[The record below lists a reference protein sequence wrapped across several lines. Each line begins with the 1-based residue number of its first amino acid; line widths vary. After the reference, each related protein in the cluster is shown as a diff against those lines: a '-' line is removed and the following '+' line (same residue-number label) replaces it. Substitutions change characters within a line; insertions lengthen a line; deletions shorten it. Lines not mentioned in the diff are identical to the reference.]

1 LEVPFRRAGPEEPA
15 GACEE
20 VEEMKDMVILA
31 YSGGLDTSVAIRW
44 LQEKYDM
51 EVVALVADVGQPEDM
66 EALRRK
72 ALDIGAVDAVA
83 LDLKEIFAEE
93 YVLPALKANAMYEG
107 KYPLATSL
115 ARPLIA
121 SSLVEEAER
130 RGAAAVAHGCT
141 GKGNDQVRFDLTVM
155 ALAPRLKII
164 APLREWNMSR
174 EEEIAYAEKNGIPVP
189 ATVQSPYSVDENL
202 WGRSCEAGV
211 LEDPSVEP
219 PEDAFAWTAPPDRAP
234 DEPRYLRITFREGKP
249 VALDGEEYPLVELI
263 REVNRLGGE
272 HGVGR
277 VDMIENRLVGIK
289 SREIYEAP
297 AAVILVEA
305 HRALESLTLTRETLH
320 FKPRLEEKFAEMVY
334 YGLWWEPLRE
344 AISAAVEHTQ
354 KRVSGEVTVKLYKGT
369 CTVTGRESPYSL
381 YDYSLAT
388 YDRADAFSH
397 RSSEGFIE
405 LWGLP
410 LKVWAVKGKREER

>member
-1 LEVPFRRAGPEEPA
+1 
-15 GACEE
+15 
-20 VEEMKDMVILA
+20 MKETVILA

-44 LQEKYDM
+44 LQERYDM
-51 EVVALVADVGQPEDM
+51 DVVALAADLGQPGDL
-66 EALRRK
+66 EAIRRK
-72 ALDIGAVDAVA
+72 ALDIGAVDAVTI
-83 LDLKEIFAEE
+83 DLKDIFAEE
-93 YVLPALKANAMYEG
+93 YVLPALKANALYEG

-121 SSLVEEAER
+121 STLVEEAKR

-141 GKGNDQVRFDLTVM
+141 GKGNDQVRFDLTTM
-155 ALAPRLKII
+155 ALGPDLKII
-164 APLREWNMSR
+164 APLREWSMSR
-174 EEEIAYAEKNGIPVP
+174 EEEMEYAGEHGIPVP
-189 ATVQSPYSVDENL
+189 VTVESPYSVDENL

-211 LEDPSVEP
+211 LEDPMVEP
-219 PEDAFAWTAPPDRAP
+219 PEDAYEWSISPAEAP
-234 DEPRYLRITFREGKP
+234 DSPEYLEIDFASGRP
-249 VALDGEEYPLVELI
+249 VAVDGGQMSLVDLI
-263 REVNRLGGE
+263 IDLNQRGGK

-277 VDMIENRLVGIK
+277 IDMIENRLVGIK

-297 AAVILVEA
+297 AATILIEA

-320 FKPRLEEKFAEMVY
+320 FKPILENKFSELVY
-334 YGLWWEPLRE
+334 YGLWYEPLRE
-344 AISAAVEHTQ
+344 ALVAAVTSTQ
-354 KRVSGEVTVKLYKGT
+354 VKVSGRIKVKLFKGD
-369 CTVTGRESPYSL
+369 CVVVGRESEYSL

-410 LKVWAVKGKREER
+410 LKVWGIKQSGRE

>member
-1 LEVPFRRAGPEEPA
+1 MK
-15 GACEE
+15 
-20 VEEMKDMVILA
+20 EMVVLA

-44 LQEKYDM
+44 LQERYDM
-51 EVVALVADVGQPEDM
+51 DVVALAADLGQPGDL
-66 EALRRK
+66 EAIRRK
-72 ALDIGAVDAVA
+72 ALDIGAADAVTI
-83 LDLKEIFAEE
+83 DLKDIFAEE
-93 YVLPALKANAMYEG
+93 YVLPALKANALYEG

-121 SSLVEEAER
+121 STLVEEAKR

-141 GKGNDQVRFDLTVM
+141 GKGNDQVRFDLTTM
-155 ALAPRLKII
+155 ALGPDLKII
-164 APLREWNMSR
+164 APLREWSMSR
-174 EEEIAYAEKNGIPVP
+174 EEEMEYAGEHRIPVP
-189 ATVQSPYSVDENL
+189 VTAESPYSVDENL

-211 LEDPSVEP
+211 LEDPMVEP
-219 PEDAFAWTAPPDRAP
+219 PEDAYEWSISPAEAP
-234 DEPRYLRITFREGKP
+234 DSPEYLEIDFASGRP
-249 VALDGEEYPLVELI
+249 VAVDGGQMSLVDLI
-263 REVNRLGGE
+263 IHLNQRGGK

-277 VDMIENRLVGIK
+277 IDMIENRLVGIK

-297 AAVILVEA
+297 AATILIEA

-320 FKPRLEEKFAEMVY
+320 FKPILENKFSELVY
-334 YGLWWEPLRE
+334 YGLWYEPLRE
-344 AISAAVEHTQ
+344 ALLAAVTSTQ
-354 KRVSGEVTVKLYKGT
+354 AKVSGRIKVKLFKGD
-369 CTVTGRESPYSL
+369 CVVVGRKSEYSL

-410 LKVWAVKGKREER
+410 LKVWGIKQSGRE

>member
-1 LEVPFRRAGPEEPA
+1 
-15 GACEE
+15 
-20 VEEMKDMVILA
+20 MKETVVLA

-44 LQEKYDM
+44 LQERYDM
-51 EVVALVADVGQPEDM
+51 DVVALAADLGQPGDL
-66 EALRRK
+66 EAIRRK
-72 ALDIGAVDAVA
+72 ALDIGAVGAVTI
-83 LDLKEIFAEE
+83 DLKDIFAEE
-93 YVLPALKANAMYEG
+93 YVLPALKANALYEG

-121 SSLVEEAER
+121 STLVEEAKR

-141 GKGNDQVRFDLTVM
+141 GKGNDQVRFDLTTM
-155 ALAPRLKII
+155 ALGPELKII
-164 APLREWNMSR
+164 APLREWSMSR
-174 EEEIAYAEKNGIPVP
+174 EEEMEYASEHSIPVP
-189 ATVQSPYSVDENL
+189 VTTESPYSVDENL

-211 LEDPSVEP
+211 LEDPMVEP
-219 PEDAFAWTAPPDRAP
+219 PEDAYEWSVSPPEAP
-234 DEPRYLRITFREGKP
+234 DSPEYLEIDFDSGCP
-249 VALDGEEYPLVELI
+249 VALDGQQMSLVDLIIELNQ
-263 REVNRLGGE
+263 RGGK

-277 VDMIENRLVGIK
+277 IDMIENRLVGIK

-297 AAVILVEA
+297 AAIILIEA

-320 FKPRLEEKFAEMVY
+320 FKPILENKFSELVY
-334 YGLWWEPLRE
+334 YGLWYEPLRE
-344 AISAAVEHTQ
+344 ALAAAVESTQ
-354 KRVSGEVTVKLYKGT
+354 ARVSGSVKVKLFKGD
-369 CTVTGRESPYSL
+369 CVVVGRESEYSL

-410 LKVWAVKGKREER
+410 LKVWGIKQSGRE

>member
-1 LEVPFRRAGPEEPA
+1 
-15 GACEE
+15 
-20 VEEMKDMVILA
+20 MKETVVLA

-44 LQEKYDM
+44 LQERYDM
-51 EVVALVADVGQPEDM
+51 DVVALAADLGQPGDL
-66 EALRRK
+66 EAIRRK
-72 ALDIGAVDAVA
+72 ALDIGAVDAVTI
-83 LDLKEIFAEE
+83 DLKDIFAEE
-93 YVLPALKANAMYEG
+93 YVLPALKANALYEG

-121 SSLVEEAER
+121 STLVEEAKR

-141 GKGNDQVRFDLTVM
+141 GKGNDQVRFDLTTM
-155 ALAPRLKII
+155 ALGPDLKII
-164 APLREWNMSR
+164 APLREWSMSR
-174 EEEIAYAEKNGIPVP
+174 EEEMEYAGEHGIPVP
-189 ATVQSPYSVDENL
+189 VTVESPYSVDENL

-211 LEDPSVEP
+211 LEDPMVEP
-219 PEDAFAWTAPPDRAP
+219 PEDAYEWSISPAEAP
-234 DEPRYLRITFREGKP
+234 DSPEYLEIDFASGRP
-249 VALDGEEYPLVELI
+249 VAVDGGQMSLVDLI
-263 REVNRLGGE
+263 IDLNQRGGK

-277 VDMIENRLVGIK
+277 IDMIENRLVGIK

-297 AAVILVEA
+297 AATILIEA

-320 FKPRLEEKFAEMVY
+320 FKPILENKFSELVY
-334 YGLWWEPLRE
+334 YGLWYEPLRE
-344 AISAAVEHTQ
+344 ALVAAVTSTQ
-354 KRVSGEVTVKLYKGT
+354 VKVSGRIKVKLFKGD
-369 CTVTGRESPYSL
+369 CVVVGRESEYSL

-410 LKVWAVKGKREER
+410 LKVWGIKQSGRE

>member
-1 LEVPFRRAGPEEPA
+1 
-15 GACEE
+15 
-20 VEEMKDMVILA
+20 MKEKVILA

-51 EVVALVADVGQPEDM
+51 EVVALAADLGQPGDM
-66 EALRRK
+66 EAVRRR
-72 ALDIGAVDAVA
+72 ALEIGAVDAVT
-83 LDLKEIFAEE
+83 LDLRGVFAEE
-93 YVLPALKANAMYEG
+93 YVLPALKANALYEG

-121 SSLVEEAER
+121 AALVEEAR
-130 RGAAAVAHGCT
+130 RREASAVAHGCT

-155 ALAPRLKII
+155 ALGPNLRII

-174 EEEIAYAEKNGIPVP
+174 EEEMEYARARGIPVP
-189 ATVQSPYSVDENL
+189 VTRESPYSVDENL

-211 LEDPSVEP
+211 LEDPAAEP
-219 PEDAFAWTAPPDRAP
+219 PADAFAWTVSPAEAP
-234 DEPRYLRITFREGKP
+234 DEPRYLDLTFSGGRP
-249 VALDGEEYPLVELI
+249 VALDGEEMDLADLI
-263 REVNRLGGE
+263 LRLNCLGGE

-277 VDMIENRLVGIK
+277 IDMVENRLVGIK

-297 AAVILVEA
+297 AAVILIEA
-305 HRALESLTLTRETLH
+305 HRALEALTLTRETMH
-320 FKPRLEEKFAEMVY
+320 FKPLLEVKFAELVY
-334 YGLWWEPLRE
+334 FGLWHDPLRS
-344 AISAAVEHTQ
+344 ALAAAVEATQ
-354 KRVSGEVTVKLYKGT
+354 GVVSGEVRVKLFKGN
-369 CTVTGRESPYSL
+369 CTVVGRSSVFSL

-397 RSSEGFIE
+397 RASEGFIE

-410 LKVWAVKGKREER
+410 LKVWGRKQGGSGAVEGSR

>member
-1 LEVPFRRAGPEEPA
+1 
-15 GACEE
+15 
-20 VEEMKDMVILA
+20 MKDTVILA

-51 EVVALVADVGQPEDM
+51 EVVALAADLGQPGDL
-66 EALRRK
+66 EAVRRK
-72 ALDIGAVDAVA
+72 ALDIGAVDAVTV
-83 LDLKEIFAEE
+83 DLKDTFAEE
-93 YVLPALKANAMYEG
+93 YVLPALKSNALYEG

-121 SSLVEEAER
+121 STLVEEAKR

-141 GKGNDQVRFDLTVM
+141 GKGNDQVRFDLTTM
-155 ALAPRLKII
+155 ALGPELKII
-164 APLREWNMSR
+164 APLREWSMSR
-174 EEEIAYAEKNGIPVP
+174 EEEMEYAGRHDIPVP
-189 ATVQSPYSVDENL
+189 VSVESPYSVDENL
-202 WGRSCEAGV
+202 WGRSCEAGL
-211 LEDPSVEP
+211 LEDPMVEP
-219 PEDAFAWTAPPDRAP
+219 PEDAYEWTVSPAEAP
-234 DEPRYLRITFREGKP
+234 DSPEYLELEFASGRP
-249 VALDGEEYPLVELI
+249 VAVDGGRMSLVNLI
-263 REVNRLGGE
+263 RELNQRGGK

-277 VDMIENRLVGIK
+277 IDMIENRLVGIK

-297 AAVILVEA
+297 AACILIEA

-320 FKPRLEEKFAEMVY
+320 FKPVLENKFSELVY
-334 YGLWWEPLRE
+334 YGLWYEPLRE
-344 AISAAVEHTQ
+344 ALTEAVETTQ
-354 KRVSGEVTVKLYKGT
+354 AKVSGLVRVKLFKGE
-369 CTVTGRESPYSL
+369 CTVVGRESEFSL

-410 LKVWAVKGKREER
+410 LKVWGMKQSGKQEED